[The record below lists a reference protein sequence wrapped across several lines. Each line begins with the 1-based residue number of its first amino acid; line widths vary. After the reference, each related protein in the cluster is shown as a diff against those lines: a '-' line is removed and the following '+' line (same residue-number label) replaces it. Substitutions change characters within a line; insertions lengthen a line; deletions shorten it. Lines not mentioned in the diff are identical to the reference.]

1 MPVNPNPESTDVWG
15 IVGAL
20 CVALVSG
27 SISIARRVL
36 SGYRAGFLWILTEY
50 MTAILC
56 GYLAY
61 YSYPALAPLLPEW
74 ATLPLV
80 VAICAHSGG
89 RVFQELELYFLRYTR
104 RIFNNHRDFL

>member
-1 MPVNPNPESTDVWG
+1 MPVTPTPDPSDLWS
-15 IVGAL
+15 IIGAL

-36 SGYRAGFLWILTEY
+36 GGYRANFLWVLTEY

-61 YSYPALAPLLPEW
+61 FSYPALVPILPEW

-80 VAICAHSGG
+80 VAIAAHSGG
-89 RVFQELELYFLRYTR
+89 RIFQEVETYFLRYTR
-104 RIFNNHRDFL
+104 RLFDRRD